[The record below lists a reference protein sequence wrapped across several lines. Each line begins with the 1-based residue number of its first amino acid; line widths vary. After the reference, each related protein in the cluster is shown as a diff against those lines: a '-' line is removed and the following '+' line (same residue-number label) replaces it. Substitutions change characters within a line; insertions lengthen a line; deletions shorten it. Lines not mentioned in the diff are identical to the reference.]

1 MHEFWYDYV
10 KPKYEEKTKLCNID
24 TDSFTVY
31 IKAEDIYRN
40 IAIDVET
47 RFDTSNY
54 ELERSLPKRKNKNVI
69 RLMKDELG
77 GKIMTEFSTVT
88 I

>member
-31 IKAEDIYRN
+31 IKTEDIYRN

-54 ELERSLPKRKNKNVI
+54 ELERSLPKIKNKNVI

-77 GKIMTEFSTVT
+77 GKIMTKFSTVA